1 RAEIKL
7 ARKVRHRN
15 VCAIHEYGE
24 HGGYRFVSMEL
35 VDGVDLDRVLRE
47 RGALAPEDGFEVAV
61 QVAEGLFAIHEVGV
75 IHRDLKTPNIMQ
87 DAKGVVRLL
96 DFGIAKLLAPT
107 EGQAVTGVQRV
118 VGTPEYMSPEQIRG
132 EGLDE
137 RSDLYG
143 LGVVIFEIFT
153 GTVPFQGRSPIDTLL
168 KQVSE
173 PPPLYGGAAQGLPT
187 SPIPV
192 LRQAL
197 AQDPQDR
204 HAPAPQRPP
213 APPAA

>member
-1 RAEIKL
+1 YRAHDRMLDETVAVKVLHPAAARSPEQSQRFRSEIKL

-35 VDGVDLDRVLRE
+35 VDGGDLHRVLRE
-47 RGALAPEDGFEVAV
+47 RGALAPEDAFEVAV

-118 VGTPEYMSPEQIRG
+118 VGTP
-132 EGLDE
+132 
-137 RSDLYG
+137 
-143 LGVVIFEIFT
+143 
-153 GTVPFQGRSPIDTLL
+153 
-168 KQVSE
+168 
-173 PPPLYGGAAQGLPT
+173 
-187 SPIPV
+187 
-192 LRQAL
+192 
-197 AQDPQDR
+197 
-204 HAPAPQRPP
+204 
-213 APPAA
+213 